1 MASQVTYLV
10 IPFTAAHN
18 GRIEPGPPH
27 RVEDRDNALVI
38 AGRTSVY
45 ASGVIVL
52 EEEADPAVDFLAEPR
67 LVTHFGR
74 LPEHLLDTLP
84 A

>member
-1 MASQVTYLV
+1 MATTLTYLV
-10 IPFTAAHN
+10 IPLTAK
-18 GRIEPGPPH
+18 GDGGVRPGEPH
-27 RVEDRDNALVI
+27 RLIDRDDALVV

-52 EEEADPAVDFLAEPR
+52 EEEADPAIDFWAEPR

-74 LPEHLLDTLP
+74 LPQDLLETL
-84 A
+84 AA